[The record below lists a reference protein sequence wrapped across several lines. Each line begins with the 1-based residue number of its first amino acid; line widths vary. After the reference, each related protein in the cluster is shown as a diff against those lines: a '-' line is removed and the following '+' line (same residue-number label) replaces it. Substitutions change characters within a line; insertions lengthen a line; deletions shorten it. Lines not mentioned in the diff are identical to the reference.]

1 MSDFKEHQL
10 WDACASGHLELV
22 KFLARDPGVNVNW
35 IGFEKGDTPLHR
47 ACRLGHAEV
56 VKFLLQHPN
65 VDLNAGNAKKGT
77 PFSLA
82 CQEDHRE
89 VVSLLLADVRIDVN
103 TPMNEGATPFYIACQ
118 ENHIEVV
125 TMLLADPR
133 IDVNEADVDGVT
145 PLFMACQNGHK
156 EVVSLLMSDL
166 RIDLNKSDSSEC
178 TPLWFVSQQGHL
190 RVAQVILVSGR
201 NVDTK
206 AKSIPGI
213 ALWNNKTAAEIGRFQ
228 EIRAREAESAEV
240 YARRRRNGPLIAALL
255 DSFDANPATTRQ
267 QLRELP
273 ELRDPFISDLF
284 ALVIFLCEELLTVR
298 AEDSALSF
306 HKAARFFQIAQALP
320 MELQMMLCNR
330 VFGAGKNNVLTQH
343 SEPAFKK
350 LGKLLALSQRS
361 EER

>member
-1 MSDFKEHQL
+1 MPCEEAVSPFFI
-10 WDACASGHLELV
+10 ACQEGY
-22 KFLARDPGVNVNW
+22 
-35 IGFEKGDTPLHR
+35 
-47 ACRLGHAEV
+47 AEV
-56 VKFLLQHPN
+56 VSLLLADVRIHFNEPKEEG
-65 VDLNAGNAKKGT
+65 AT
-77 PFSLA
+77 PFNFA
-82 CQEDHRE
+82 CCSGQRD

-255 DSFDANPATTRQ
+255 DSFDANPAITRQ

-284 ALVIFLCEELLTVR
+284 ALVIFLCEDLLAVR

-306 HKAARFFQIAQALP
+306 HKTARFFQIAQALP